1 MARIMKCLGI
11 SWNFFD
17 FSASADTRKRTVMAL
32 TVGARRDSSI
42 CRNCLNNLRHIE
54 SATVLQNKS

>member
-1 MARIMKCLGI
+1 
-11 SWNFFD
+11 
-17 FSASADTRKRTVMAL
+17 MAL